1 MKIGN
6 IENIPSRGEDS
17 FSTND
22 ETTVS
27 GHDQGKRYLILIGM
41 STYKPDYGFKSL
53 PNAVKDIDDIGTLL
67 EKHFA
72 FDQIIK
78 LTGNGEQL
86 NVLRK
91 INEGHRSSTGQDVA
105 VNQTQ
110 TEETIDV
117 TETGMESLKISR
129 IITNI
134 SNEAKNRGDFI
145 MIYYAGHG
153 MMHNSFGFWIPSTGQ
168 KEDPDNTSI
177 EVGKVIRMLY
187 NSKATSF
194 IVADCCSSGAAADAA
209 NWTALQMNKEEKPI
223 YILTSGRKFDNV
235 RDGMPGTNSPF
246 ADVFMKVLLDSPAE
260 INSNFKWLVG
270 EIENRAKD
278 KFKIT
283 YYDAG
288 STGEG
293 RPFTLIK
300 KNPISIKLLDAIPDL
315 NFRDQHIYYMDY
327 TPKSINLMYLK
338 GTERCGHQL
347 FFYHILKNLYE
358 KGISFFEKPGLV
370 KKIHSGE
377 SQNLLD
383 GFNNIEQE
391 IYNFLNDKNENEQS
405 SAYNIYILLDK
416 NSNNKKIYQAIIDLW
431 KKCLTSYKVDN
442 KLCVYLFIIDKRGS
456 ECSYNFIENDFETT
470 ENLTSLAIFPD
481 IKLLTKKDIE
491 RWHGINKTKIQ
502 LKEFDEFPFEEF
514 EENMQVEIAI
524 SKICAKYNSQNIVDI
539 LFNKIWI

>member
-1 MKIGN
+1 MGN
-6 IENIPSRGEDS
+6 TYISNIRRGEVE
-17 FSTND
+17 NWD
-22 ETTVS
+22 EEGSASPEVPK
-27 GHDQGKRYLILIGM
+27 GKRYLILIGM
-41 STYKPDYGFKSL
+41 SEYHSNYGFKNL
-53 PNAVKDIDDIGTLL
+53 PNAVKDIDDVGALL
-67 EKHFA
+67 QKDFA

-91 INEGHRSSTGQDVA
+91 INEGHRSPTEQTTE

-117 TETGMESLKISR
+117 TETGMESLNISR

-134 SNEAKNRGDFI
+134 SNEANNRGDFI

-153 MMHNSFGFWIPSTGQ
+153 MIHNSFGYWIPSTGQ
-168 KEDPDNTSI
+168 KEDPHNTCIGVSRVI
-177 EVGKVIRMLY
+177 EILF

-194 IVADCCSSGAAADAA
+194 IVADCCNSGAAADAA

-223 YILTSGRKFDNV
+223 YILTSGRKFDSV
-235 RDGMPGTNSPF
+235 RDGKPGKNSPF
-246 ADVFMKVLLDSPAE
+246 ADIFMKVLLDSPAE

-288 STGEG
+288 STGDG

-315 NFRDQHIYYMDY
+315 NFRDQNQYYEDY
-327 TPKSINLMYLK
+327 ILKSVNLMYLK

-347 FFYHILKNLYE
+347 FFYRVLKKLD
-358 KGISFFEKPGLV
+358 KSGISFFQKPGLV

-377 SQNLLD
+377 AQNILD
-383 GFNNIEQE
+383 GINNIGQE
-391 IYNFLNDKNENEQS
+391 IYNFINEKNENEQS
-405 SAYNIYILLDK
+405 SVYKIYILLDK

-431 KKCLTSYKVDN
+431 KQCLTCHSSNNKSYI
-442 KLCVYLFIIDKRGS
+442 YLFVIDKRGS
-456 ECSYNFIENDFETT
+456 ECSYDFIKSDFEITG
-470 ENLTSLAIFPD
+470 NSASLAMFPD
-481 IKLLTKKDIE
+481 IKLLTRRDIE
-491 RWHGINKTKIQ
+491 VWHGKQRINIR

-514 EENMQVEIAI
+514 DEHMPIETAI
-524 SKICAKYNSQNIVDI
+524 SKICAKYNSQNALDI
-539 LFNKIWI
+539 LFNNNWR